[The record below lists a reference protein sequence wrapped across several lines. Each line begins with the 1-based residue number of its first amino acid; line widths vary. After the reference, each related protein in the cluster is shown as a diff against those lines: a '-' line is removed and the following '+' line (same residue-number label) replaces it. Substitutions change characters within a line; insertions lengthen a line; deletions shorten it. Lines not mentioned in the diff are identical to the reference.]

1 MEALRLY
8 TAENGGYTHEED
20 RLGTIE
26 PGKLG
31 DLAVLTEDYF
41 DAKKV
46 PDEALAGIAKVNDGL
61 AEQMKAVRNAR
72 KKRPAAMRATHA
84 KSPEIPGGHAR

>member
-8 TAENGGYTHEED
+8 TAENGWYTHEED

-46 PDEALAGIAKVNDGL
+46 PDEALKKLKSALTIVGGKVVYD
-61 AEQMKAVRNAR
+61 
-72 KKRPAAMRATHA
+72 AMH
-84 KSPEIPGGHAR
+84 